1 LQPKAKDYYTLFHL
15 EEEGHLQSQ
24 LCCPTL
30 EDPTIVGL
38 TMGRMDAEA
47 IPIVRELKVRL
58 EIFNSVNRALV
69 QTAQVADNEQKET
82 HTLLY

>member
-1 LQPKAKDYYTLFHL
+1 
-15 EEEGHLQSQ
+15 LQSQ

-30 EDPTIVGL
+30 EGPTKVGL
-38 TMGRMDAEA
+38 RMGRIDEEA

-58 EIFNSVNRALV
+58 AIFNSVNRALV

-82 HTLLY
+82 HTLLH

>member
-1 LQPKAKDYYTLFHL
+1 
-15 EEEGHLQSQ
+15 
-24 LCCPTL
+24 
-30 EDPTIVGL
+30 
-38 TMGRMDAEA
+38 MGRMDAEA